1 MYYVHYEIAPLG
13 YQEGADKNA
22 LKKLMRFLKSDTEKA
37 QGMMTL
43 QGTEDLNAYFFGEAY
58 NMFMY
63 KCPAVLTGFKKV
75 HKESNAIN

>member
-1 MYYVHYEIAPLG
+1 MYYVQYEIAPKG
-13 YQEGADKNA
+13 YQKDADQET
-22 LKKLMRFLKSDTEKA
+22 LKKLMRFLKTDTDNA
-37 QGMMTL
+37 QGMMTV

-58 NMFMY
+58 NMFVY